1 MWKKNLGEFKQL
13 APVLHYVYMQES
25 FFFLKNK
32 YDTSMKSK
40 QDTTVFVGVSGGVDS
55 SVAAFLLKREGYKV
69 VGAFIKTW
77 QPDFIECT
85 WRQERRDAM
94 KVCAEL
100 GIPFITI
107 DAEKEYKEKVGEYM
121 ISEYREGRTPNPD
134 VMCNK
139 EVKFGIF
146 LKKAQEFGADFV
158 ATGHYA
164 RRRDGKTGVELLK
177 GLDTKKD
184 QTYFLWTLDQ
194 EKLKHVLFPVGEYQK
209 NIVREIASNAG
220 LFTAKKKDS
229 QGVCFL
235 GEIDMKDFLSHYI
248 EKKEGDVLNIKGEV
262 IGRHDGALFF
272 TFGERH
278 GFEITKK
285 GTQDKPLYVVE
296 KDLEKNT
303 ITVSEDVSDRQR
315 FTDAKKITIGQTVW
329 NQPIEYG
336 KKYTA
341 MIRYNQDPQSCVVL
355 RGQHNTGVVE
365 FDEPQYSF
373 SPGQSVVVYDGDLC
387 LGGGIIVSL

>member
-1 MWKKNLGEFKQL
+1 MC
-13 APVLHYVYMQES
+13 VQEP

-55 SVAAFLLKREGYKV
+55 SVAVLILKCEGYRV

-85 WRQERRDAM
+85 WRRERRDAM
-94 KVCAEL
+94 RVCAQL

-107 DAEKEYKEKVGEYM
+107 DAEKEYKEKVGQYM
-121 ISEYREGRTPNPD
+121 ISEYQKGRTPNPD

-146 LKKAQEFGADFV
+146 LQKAQELGADFV

-164 RRRDGKTGVELLK
+164 RRRDGKTGVQLLK
-177 GLDTKKD
+177 GLDVKKD
-184 QTYFLWTLDQ
+184 QTYFLWTLRQDQ
-194 EKLKHVLFPVGEYQK
+194 LQNILFPVGEYQK
-209 NIVREIASNAG
+209 DVVRDMAQSAR

-235 GEIDMKDFLSHYI
+235 GEINMKDFLQHYI
-248 EKKEGDVLNIKGEV
+248 EKKEGDVLNMKGEV

-285 GTQDKPLYVVE
+285 GTRDKPLYVVG

-303 ITVSEDVSDRQR
+303 ITVSEELSDRALFENTQE
-315 FTDAKKITIGQTVW
+315 IGMEQTVW
-329 NQPIEYG
+329 NHPIEHG
-336 KKYTA
+336 KVYTA
-341 MIRYNQDPQSCVVL
+341 CVRYNQEPQVCTIS
-355 RGQHNTGVVE
+355 RGQGSTAVVH
-365 FDEPQYSF
+365 FKNPQDSF
-373 SPGQSVVVYDGDLC
+373 SPGQSVVVYDGDVC
-387 LGGGIIVSL
+387 LGGGIIA

>member
-1 MWKKNLGEFKQL
+1 
-13 APVLHYVYMQES
+13 
-25 FFFLKNK
+25 
-32 YDTSMKSK
+32 MKSK
-40 QDTTVFVGVSGGVDS
+40 KDTTVFVGVSGGVDS

-184 QTYFLWTLDQ
+184 QTYFLWTLTQ
-194 EKLKHVLFPVGEYQK
+194 SQLQHILFPVGEYQK

>member
-1 MWKKNLGEFKQL
+1 
-13 APVLHYVYMQES
+13 
-25 FFFLKNK
+25 
-32 YDTSMKSK
+32 MKSK

-55 SVAAFLLKREGYKV
+55 SVAALILKREGYKV

-85 WRQERRDAM
+85 WRRERRDAM
-94 KVCAEL
+94 RVCAQL

-121 ISEYREGRTPNPD
+121 ISEYQKGRTPNPD

-146 LKKAQEFGADFV
+146 LQKAQELGADFV

-164 RRRDGKTGVELLK
+164 RRRDVGMRVELLK
-177 GLDTKKD
+177 GLDAKKD

-194 EKLKHVLFPVGEYQK
+194 KKLKHILFPVGEYQK
-209 NIVREIASNAG
+209 DVVRDMAQSAG

-248 EKKEGDVLNIKGEV
+248 DTKPGDVLNVKGEV
-262 IGRHDGALFF
+262 IGQHNGALFF

-278 GFEITKK
+278 GFEILKK
-285 GTQDKPLYVVE
+285 GTSDKPLYVIG
-296 KDLEKNT
+296 KNLDSNT
-303 ITVSEDVSDRQR
+303 ITVSEDLSDRAMFENTQ
-315 FTDAKKITIGQTVW
+315 DIMLDNTVW
-329 NQPIEYG
+329 NHPIEYG
-336 KKYTA
+336 VSYTA
-341 MIRYNQDPQSCVVL
+341 CIRYNQDPQVCTISRGVNNTAVVHFENH
-355 RGQHNTGVVE
+355 QN
-365 FDEPQYSF
+365 SF
-373 SPGQSVVVYDGDLC
+373 SSGQSVVVYDGDRC
-387 LGGGIIVSL
+387 LGGGVIV